1 MINASFNVMEN
12 LTEASIYYDTVL
24 QWKIRECHIFIRQIS
39 NCLSLT
45 MLEWNIANHCWRT
58 HTAVLQR

>member
-1 MINASFNVMEN
+1 MSFLSVPPFFYFINWIMINASFNVMEN

-24 QWKIRECHIFIRQIS
+24 HGKIRECHIFIRQLS

-45 MLEWNIANHCWRT
+45 M
-58 HTAVLQR
+58 